1 MPPRKVRIPIPL
13 HKPLTPSLSTPNI
26 NAHPY
31 TEPPRLPIQKEP
43 IRVAVLGQGR
53 SGLDIHCR
61 YFKTAPHK
69 YQIVAVADLLEDRRQ
84 RAQSEMG
91 CDTYADYHDLLAH
104 GDIDLVVNALPS
116 HLHPQA
122 TIDSL
127 SIGHHTICE
136 KPLARSVAELD
147 NMIAAGQKAGRLL
160 LPFQQ
165 SRNAPQFQKM
175 LQVIDS
181 GVLGR
186 IVQVS
191 ISFSGFARR
200 WDWQTLQEYRGGN
213 LLNTGPH
220 PIDQAMCLLDFKKPD
235 HILCAMDRA
244 NTFGDAEDYV
254 KILLRTKGKPV
265 IDVEIS
271 SCTTFPQPMYTVHG
285 ERGGLSG
292 GPAGLTWRYYD
303 PQTAPKQ
310 TLTRSPL
317 PGPSYCR
324 EDLAMIERSWTPDE
338 AEQNAFAYMSNAY
351 YDGVFA
357 VLREEAQSEITP
369 QQVRVQIA
377 VIEEC
382 HRQNSLSQ
390 LPPQGWPKKC
400 AT

>member
-1 MPPRKVRIPIPL
+1 M
-13 HKPLTPSLSTPNI
+13 
-26 NAHPY
+26 
-31 TEPPRLPIQKEP
+31 PIQKDP

-61 YFKTAPHK
+61 YFKTVPHK
-69 YQIVAVADLLEDRRQ
+69 YQIVAVADLLGDRRQ
-84 RAQSEMG
+84 RAQGEMG
-91 CDTYADYHDLLAH
+91 CDAYADYHDLLARS
-104 GDIDLVVNALPS
+104 DIDLVVNALPS

-127 SIGHHTICE
+127 GTGHHTICE
-136 KPLARSVAELD
+136 KPLAWSVAELD
-147 NMIAAGQKAGRLL
+147 NMIAAAHKASRLL

-220 PIDQAMCLLDFKKPD
+220 PMDQVMRLLDFKKPD
-235 HILCAMDRA
+235 QVFCAMDRA
-244 NTFGDAEDYV
+244 NTYGDAEDYV
-254 KILLRTKGKPV
+254 KILLRTKDKPV

-271 SCTTFPQPMYTVHG
+271 SCTPFPQPMYTVHG

-303 PQTAPKQ
+303 PQTG
-310 TLTRSPL
+310 TRTNAHPQPTARPELL
-317 PGPSYCR
+317 PR
-324 EDLAMIERSWTPDE
+324 RVKNDR
-338 AEQNAFAYMSNAY
+338 
-351 YDGVFA
+351 A
-357 VLREEAQSEITP
+357 VLGPER
-369 QQVRVQIA
+369 
-377 VIEEC
+377 
-382 HRQNSLSQ
+382 
-390 LPPQGWPKKC
+390 G
-400 AT
+400 

>member
-1 MPPRKVRIPIPL
+1 MP
-13 HKPLTPSLSTPNI
+13 
-26 NAHPY
+26 
-31 TEPPRLPIQKEP
+31 KEKDP

-61 YFKTAPHK
+61 YFKTAPHQ
-69 YQIVAVADLLEDRRQ
+69 YQVVAIADLLADRRQ
-84 RAQSEMG
+84 RTQSEMG
-91 CDTYADYHDLLAH
+91 CDAYADYRDLLAR
-104 GDIDLVVNALPS
+104 GDIELVVNALPS

-127 SIGHHTICE
+127 STGHHTVCE
-136 KPLARSVAELD
+136 KPLAWSVAQLD
-147 NMIAAGQKAGRLL
+147 TMIAAARKADRQL

-165 SRNAPQFQKM
+165 SRNAPQFQRM

-200 WDWQTLQEYRGGN
+200 WDWQTVQEYRGGN

-220 PIDQAMCLLDFKKPD
+220 PMDQAMCLLDFNMPD

-254 KILLRTKGKPV
+254 KILLRSKDKPV

-271 SCTTFPQPMYTVHG
+271 SCTPFPPPMYTVHG

-292 GPAGLTWRYYD
+292 GAAGLTWRYYD
-303 PQTAPKQ
+303 PQKAPKQ
-310 TLTRSPL
+310 TLIRRPL

-324 EDLAMIERSWTPDE
+324 EELKMTEQSWTPNK

-351 YDGVFA
+351 YDSVFA
-357 VLREEAQSEITP
+357 VLRGGAEPEITP

-382 HRQNSLSQ
+382 HRQNHLSQ
-390 LPPQGWPKKC
+390 LPRQGWPKEC
-400 AT
+400 TT

>member
-1 MPPRKVRIPIPL
+1 MP
-13 HKPLTPSLSTPNI
+13 T
-26 NAHPY
+26 
-31 TEPPRLPIQKEP
+31 QKEP

-61 YFKTAPHK
+61 YFKTVPHK
-69 YQIVAVADLLEDRRQ
+69 YQIVAIADLLDDRRQ

-91 CDTYADYHDLLAH
+91 CDTYADYHDLLTR

-127 SIGHHTICE
+127 STGHHTICE
-136 KPLARSVAELD
+136 KPLASSVAELD
-147 NMIAAGQKAGRLL
+147 NMIAASRKAGRLL

-175 LQVIDS
+175 IQVIES

-186 IVQVS
+186 IVQIS

-220 PIDQAMCLLDFKKPD
+220 PIDQAMRLLDFKKPD

-271 SCTTFPQPMYTVHG
+271 SCTTIPQPMYTVHG

-292 GPAGLTWRYYD
+292 GPAGLTWHYYD

-324 EDLAMIERSWTPDE
+324 EDLAMIERSWTPDK

-357 VLREEAQSEITP
+357 VLWEEAQPEITL

-382 HRQNSLSQ
+382 HRQNRLSQ
-390 LPPQGWPKKC
+390 LPPQGWPKEC

>member
-1 MPPRKVRIPIPL
+1 M
-13 HKPLTPSLSTPNI
+13 TPFRSTPNI
-26 NAHPY
+26 NAHLY
-31 TEPPRLPIQKEP
+31 TELLKLPTKKDP

-69 YQIVAVADLLEDRRQ
+69 YQIVAIADLLDDRRQ
-84 RAQSEMG
+84 CAQSEMG
-91 CDTYADYHDLLAH
+91 CDAYADYRDLLVR

-127 SIGHHTICE
+127 NAGHHTICE
-136 KPLARSVAELD
+136 KPLAWSVAELD
-147 NMIAAGQKAGRLL
+147 TMIAAADKANRLL

-220 PIDQAMCLLDFKKPD
+220 PMDQAMRLLDFNMPD
-235 HILCAMDRA
+235 QILGVMDRA

-254 KILLRTKGKPV
+254 KILLRTKDKPV

-303 PQTAPKQ
+303 PQTAPEQ
-310 TLTRSPL
+310 TLIRSPL

-324 EDLAMIERSWTPDE
+324 EELAMIERSWTPNE

-357 VLREEAQSEITP
+357 ALRESAQPQITP

-382 HRQNSLSQ
+382 HRQNPLSQ
-390 LPPQGWPKKC
+390 LPPEGWPKES

>member
-1 MPPRKVRIPIPL
+1 MP
-13 HKPLTPSLSTPNI
+13 T
-26 NAHPY
+26 
-31 TEPPRLPIQKEP
+31 QKDP
-43 IRVAVLGQGR
+43 VRVAVLGQGR

-61 YFKTAPHK
+61 YFKTVPHK
-69 YQIVAVADLLEDRRQ
+69 YQIVAIADLLDDRRQ

-91 CDTYADYHDLLAH
+91 CDAYADYCDLLARD
-104 GDIDLVVNALPS
+104 DIDLVVNALPS

-127 SIGHHTICE
+127 NTGHHTICE
-136 KPLARSVAELD
+136 KPLAWSVAELD
-147 NMIAAGQKAGRLL
+147 AMIAAAHKADRLL

-220 PIDQAMCLLDFKKPD
+220 PMDQAVRLLDFKMPD
-235 HILCAMDRA
+235 QILCAMDRA

-254 KILLRTKGKPV
+254 KILLRTKDKPV

-271 SCTTFPQPMYTVHG
+271 SCTAFPQPMYAVHG

-303 PQTAPKQ
+303 PQKAPEQ
-310 TLTRSPL
+310 SLIRSPL

-324 EDLAMIERSWTPDE
+324 EELKMTERSWAPNEDE
-338 AEQNAFAYMSNAY
+338 QDAFTYMSDAY

-357 VLREEAQSEITP
+357 ALREAAQPEITP

-382 HRQNSLSQ
+382 HRQNRLSQ
-390 LPPQGWPKKC
+390 LPSQGWPKEC
-400 AT
+400 TT

>member
-1 MPPRKVRIPIPL
+1 MP
-13 HKPLTPSLSTPNI
+13 T
-26 NAHPY
+26 
-31 TEPPRLPIQKEP
+31 QKDP

-61 YFKTAPHK
+61 YFKTAPHL
-69 YQIVAVADLLEDRRQ
+69 YQIVAIADLLADRRQ
-84 RAQSEMG
+84 RAQREMS
-91 CDTYADYHDLLAH
+91 CDTYADYRDLLAR

-122 TIDSL
+122 TIASL
-127 SIGHHTICE
+127 NAGHHTICE
-136 KPLARSVAELD
+136 KPLAWNVAELD
-147 NMIAAGQKAGRLL
+147 AMIAAARKADRQL

-175 LQVIDS
+175 LHVVDS

-200 WDWQTLQEYRGGN
+200 WDWQTLQAYRGGN

-220 PIDQAMCLLDFKKPD
+220 PLDQAMRLLDFKKPD
-235 HILCAMDRA
+235 HILCALDRA

-254 KILLRTKGKPV
+254 KILLRTEGKPV

-292 GPAGLTWRYYD
+292 GPGGLTWRYYD
-303 PQTAPKQ
+303 PQAAPQQ
-310 TLTRSPL
+310 TLIRSPL

-324 EDLAMIERSWTPDE
+324 EELAMIEESWTPNE

-351 YDGVFA
+351 YAGVFA
-357 VLREEAQSEITP
+357 VVREGAPPEITP
-369 QQVRVQIA
+369 QQVRVQLA

-382 HRQNSLSQ
+382 HRQNPLSQ
-390 LPPQGWPKKC
+390 LESAP
-400 AT
+400 

>member
-1 MPPRKVRIPIPL
+1 M
-13 HKPLTPSLSTPNI
+13 ST
-26 NAHPY
+26 
-31 TEPPRLPIQKEP
+31 EKDP

-53 SGLDIHCR
+53 SGLNIHCR

-69 YQIVAVADLLEDRRQ
+69 YQIVAIADLLEDRRQ
-84 RAQSEMG
+84 RAQSEMD
-91 CDTYADYHDLLAH
+91 CDAYADYRDILAR

-127 SIGHHTICE
+127 SAGHHTICE
-136 KPLARSVAELD
+136 KPLAWSVAELD
-147 NMIAAGQKAGRLL
+147 TMIAAAGKADRLL

-165 SRNAPQFQKM
+165 SRNSPQFQKM

-220 PIDQAMCLLDFKKPD
+220 PMDQAMRLLDFKMPD
-235 HILCAMDRA
+235 QILCAMDRA

-254 KILLRTKGKPV
+254 KILLRTKDKPV

-271 SCTTFPQPMYTVHG
+271 SCTTFPQPMYNVHG

-292 GPAGLTWRYYD
+292 GPAGLAWRYYD
-303 PQTAPKQ
+303 PQKVPEQ
-310 TLTRSPL
+310 MLIRSPL

-324 EDLAMIERSWTPDE
+324 EELKMIEQSWAPNEDE
-338 AEQNAFAYMSNAY
+338 QDAFTYMSNAY
-351 YDGVFA
+351 YDVVFA
-357 VLREEAQSEITP
+357 ALREAAQPEITP

-382 HRQNSLSQ
+382 HRQNHLSQ
-390 LPPQGWPKKC
+390 LPPEGWPKEC
-400 AT
+400 TT